1 MHACSSQHSHYL
13 RVSEGQESHHN
24 LEDSG
29 NPEWLWL
36 GISPATLLP
45 RSAVSEDGLAQA
57 LPPELVHVTKE
68 NLPFL
73 AHGLTMELSVTVLS
87 LLSKGRDRLTAFHSS

>member
-13 RVSEGQESHHN
+13 RVSEVRNPTTTWS
-24 LEDSG
+24 

-73 AHGLTMELSVTVLS
+73 ARGLTVELSVIVLS
-87 LLSKGRDRLTAFHSS
+87 LLS